1 MKGPDNS
8 SNRDGNASQANL
20 TSATLIE
27 KVKQGET
34 ESWERLMKH
43 YRQLVLWWCAGKVAG
58 PEDADEIAQ
67 EVFTTVFTNI
77 GAFTRREQG
86 GGFRAWMRAITRNKL
101 GDYLRRS
108 RNRPAAVGGSDAQ
121 AILVEVPA
129 DEAQA
134 SSADDGATERVILLR
149 SALEEVRPEFEPNT
163 WNAAM
168 RTAVEG
174 QPAADVA
181 AALGMTPAAVYI
193 AKSRV
198 LARLR
203 QELGDLLD

>member
-8 SNRDGNASQANL
+8 SNSDGKESQSSL

-27 KVKQGET
+27 KVKQGER
-34 ESWERLMKH
+34 ESWERLMKL
-43 YRQLVLWWCAGKVAG
+43 YRQLVLWWCRGKVAC
-58 PEDADEIAQ
+58 PEDAEEVTQ

-77 GAFTRREQG
+77 GEFTRRQEG

-101 GDYLRRS
+101 GDYLRRACKW
-108 RNRPAAVGGSDAQ
+108 PTAVGGSDAQ

-129 DEAQA
+129 DDGEA
-134 SSADDGATERVILLR
+134 SSADECASERVILVR
-149 SALEEVRPEFEPNT
+149 SALEQVRSEFEPNT
-163 WNAAM
+163 WNATL